1 MSDSFNQDIPLGEWG
16 KVGGTWERPGGIW
29 RARPAGYKDSSG
41 RGTYNSPKTTS
52 QHDGLLDVWIH
63 SEGST
68 RYVAAPIPLVGDTYG
83 QRISLCMRADEI
95 PGYKIAFLL
104 WPSTGAGN
112 YHGEVNFPEGRLLT
126 TATARA
132 FMHYDPKPSSGK
144 NQDAYDSGTAVMG
157 WHVFTME
164 WHPGHSYAAF
174 YLDGRLVG
182 RSERP
187 EVPNGPMHFVMQME
201 TYVSGQELPP
211 PAAGH
216 VLVDWFTI
224 DVPS

>member
-1 MSDSFNQDIPLGEWG
+1 MSDSFNENIPLGEWG
-16 KVGGTWERPGGIW
+16 KVGGRWEFPGGMW

-68 RYVAAPIPLVGDTYG
+68 RYVAAPIPLVGDTHG
-83 QRISLCMRADEI
+83 QRISLCMRADQI

-104 WPSTGAGN
+104 WPSNGPGN
-112 YHGEVNFPEGRLLT
+112 YHGEINFPEGRLLT
-126 TATARA
+126 TASAHA
-132 FMHYDPKPSSGK
+132 FMHYDPKPADGK
-144 NQDAYDSGTAVMG
+144 NQDAYDTNTAVMS

-164 WHPGHSYAAF
+164 WHPGRHYAAF
-174 YLDGRLVG
+174 YLDGQLVG

-187 EVPNGPMHFVMQME
+187 EVPNGPMHYVMQME
-201 TYVSGQELPP
+201 TYMSGQELPP

-224 DVPS
+224 DVPN